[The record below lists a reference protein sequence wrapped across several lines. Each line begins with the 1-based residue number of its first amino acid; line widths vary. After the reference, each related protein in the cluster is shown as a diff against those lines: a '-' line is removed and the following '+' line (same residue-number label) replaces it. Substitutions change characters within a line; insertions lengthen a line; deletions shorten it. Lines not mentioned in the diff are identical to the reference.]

1 MPLYERTVSPVCTLV
16 VENSVSESIQTEL
29 GTAICQI
36 CLFLSW
42 AGEKSSAKL
51 ELGLT
56 VIVAGSKP
64 DGGPYRDAASAGS
77 RFFLALLQISS
88 CW

>member
-1 MPLYERTVSPVCTLV
+1 MR
-16 VENSVSESIQTEL
+16 TEL

-36 CLFLSW
+36 CLFLSP
-42 AGEKSSAKL
+42 AAEKSSAKL
-51 ELGLT
+51 DLGVT

-64 DGGPYRDAASAGS
+64 EGGSYRGADSAAL
-77 RFFLALLQISS
+77 RFLLPLMQISS